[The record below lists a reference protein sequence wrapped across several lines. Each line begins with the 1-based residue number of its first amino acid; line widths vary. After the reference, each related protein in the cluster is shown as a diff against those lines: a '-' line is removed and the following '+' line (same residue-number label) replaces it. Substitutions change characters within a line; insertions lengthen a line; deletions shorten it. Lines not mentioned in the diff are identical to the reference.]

1 MKQKYRKTILKLIIN
16 INKYIYY
23 LNIFI
28 FINYLNKFIY
38 KYS

>member
-28 FINYLNKFIY
+28 FINYLNKLIY